1 MYHVDDV
8 CYVNVVDIH
17 DFGIKILMMMCVEH
31 VNEVIYKSIVM
42 WMMLMYVMSML
53 CVMYA
58 KLMQMM

>member
-17 DFGIKILMMMCVEH
+17 DFGIEILMMMCLEH
-31 VNEVIYKSIVM
+31 MNEVIYKSIVM

-53 CVMYA
+53 CVMYV
-58 KLMQMM
+58 KFMQMM